1 MDTRDLSGRTA
12 LVTGAA
18 SGIGRAT
25 ALELARRGA
34 DLALCDLDAERLAET
49 EREARALG
57 RSVLAQ
63 RVDVADAAQMQA
75 FADAVH
81 ARVPAVDLLV
91 NNAGVA
97 IAGGFLDT
105 TLADW
110 DWIVGVNL
118 RGVVLG
124 CHAFVPAMVRRRRE
138 GARGPGDAGHVVIVS
153 SAAGFAANQALAAYC
168 TTKFAVLGLAESLAD
183 ELRGDG
189 IGVTAICP
197 GLIDTP
203 ITRAARLRGPYDRP
217 EVRER
222 MVEGYRRRGYGPERV
237 AVKLLEAV
245 ARGRLVAP
253 VSPEAWALYYLKR
266 FAPGL
271 LRRLGAALASRNR
284 RGLGLPS

>member
-1 MDTRDLSGRTA
+1 MALDVRNLAGRTA

-34 DLALCDLDAERLAET
+34 DLALCDLDAKRLEQTAA
-49 EREARALG
+49 EARALG
-57 RSVLAQ
+57 REVLARQ
-63 RVDVADAAQMQA
+63 VDVAEPDAMAD
-75 FADAVH
+75 FARAVH
-81 ARVPAVDLLV
+81 ERVEAVDLLV

-124 CHAFVPAMVRRRRE
+124 CHHFVPSMVRR
-138 GARGPGDAGHVVIVS
+138 ARGGHVVIVA
-153 SAAGFAANQALAAYC
+153 SAAGFAASEALAAYC
-168 TTKFAVLGLAESLAD
+168 TTKFAVLGLAESLAE
-183 ELRGDG
+183 ELHRHG
-189 IGVTAICP
+189 IGVTAVCP

-203 ITRAARLRGPYDRP
+203 ITRAARLRGAYDRP

-237 AVKLLEAV
+237 ANQLLRSV
-245 ARGRLVAP
+245 GRGRVVAP
-253 VSPEAWALYYLKR
+253 IAPEAWALYWAKR

-271 LRRLGAALASRNR
+271 LRRMSRALGARGR
-284 RGLGLPS
+284 RQSGLGS

>member
-1 MDTRDLSGRTA
+1 MDTRHLAGRTA

-34 DLALCDLDAERLAET
+34 DLALCDIDET
-49 EREARALG
+49 GLEKTASEARALG
-57 RSVLAQ
+57 REVLAR
-63 RVDVADAAQMQA
+63 RVDVAGPEAMRA
-75 FADAVH
+75 FASEVH
-81 ARVPAVDLLV
+81 ARVEAVDLLV

-97 IAGGFLDT
+97 IAGGFLET
-105 TLADW
+105 TLEDW

-124 CHAFVPAMVRRRRE
+124 CHHFVPPMVRR
-138 GARGPGDAGHVVIVS
+138 ARGGHVAIVS
-153 SAAGFAANQALAAYC
+153 SAAGFAASEALAAYC
-168 TTKFAVLGLAESLAD
+168 TTKFAVLGLAEALAE
-183 ELRGDG
+183 ELARHG

-203 ITRAARLRGPYDRP
+203 ITRSARLRGSYDRP

-222 MVEGYRRRGYGPERV
+222 MVESYRRRGYGPDRV
-237 AVKLLEAV
+237 ARNLLRAIG
-245 ARGRLVAP
+245 RGRVVAP
-253 VSPEAWALYYLKR
+253 ISPEAWALYWARR

-271 LRRLGAALASRNR
+271 LRRLGRALGERSRR
-284 RGLGLPS
+284 QR

>member
-1 MDTRDLSGRTA
+1 MTLDLRQLAGRTA

-34 DLALCDLDAERLAET
+34 DLAICDLDAERLEET
-49 EREARALG
+49 ARDARALG
-57 RSVLAQ
+57 REVLAR
-63 RVDVADAAQMQA
+63 RVDVAQA
-75 FADAVH
+75 EAMGEFAREVH
-81 ARVPAVDLLV
+81 ERVPAVDLLV

-124 CHAFVPAMVRRRRE
+124 CHYFVPPMVRRA
-138 GARGPGDAGHVVIVS
+138 GGGHVVIVS
-153 SAAGFAANQALAAYC
+153 SAAGFAAHEPLAAYC
-168 TTKFAVLGLAESLAD
+168 TTKFAVLGLAEALAE
-183 ELRGDG
+183 ELHRHG
-189 IGVTAICP
+189 IGVTAVCP

-203 ITRAARLRGPYDRP
+203 ITRAARLRGPWDRP
-217 EVRER
+217 EVRAR

-237 AVKLLEAV
+237 ARGLLRAV
-245 ARGRLVAP
+245 ERGRVVAP
-253 VSPEAWALYYLKR
+253 IAPEAWALYWAKR

-271 LRRLGAALASRNR
+271 LRRLGRALGARSRR
-284 RGLGLPS
+284 RLDSGV